1 MKLAWS
7 NLARGEL
14 QALRRFSVERWGRDV
29 AQCYLEDVRN
39 AARRLGEDPRFAKPL
54 KDQYRIFRVRIS
66 SAIFRDETSFQ
77 ASQSG
82 IELTPIVLAS
92 ATMP

>member
-39 AARRLGEDPRFAKPL
+39 AARRLGEDPRVAKPL
-54 KDQYRIFRVRIS
+54 KDQYRIFRVRSHYLIVHVDRK
-66 SAIFRDETSFQ
+66 ADRLTVARVLHVAMD
-77 ASQSG
+77 
-82 IELTPIVLAS
+82 IERHLP
-92 ATMP
+92 